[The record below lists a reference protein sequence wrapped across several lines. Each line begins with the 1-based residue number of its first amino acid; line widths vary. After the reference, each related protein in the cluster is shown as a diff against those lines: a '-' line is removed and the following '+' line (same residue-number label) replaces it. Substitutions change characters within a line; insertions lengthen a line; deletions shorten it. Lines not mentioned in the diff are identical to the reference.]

1 MDPDPDPE
9 PDPNWP
15 KIMDSDPNSMY
26 LDPQHNTAKANKSH
40 NYDHFVPTVNFVS
53 SFLIGGGGGGSEQC

>member
-26 LDPQHNTAKANKSH
+26 LDPQHCKSK
-40 NYDHFVPTVNFVS
+40 
-53 SFLIGGGGGGSEQC
+53 